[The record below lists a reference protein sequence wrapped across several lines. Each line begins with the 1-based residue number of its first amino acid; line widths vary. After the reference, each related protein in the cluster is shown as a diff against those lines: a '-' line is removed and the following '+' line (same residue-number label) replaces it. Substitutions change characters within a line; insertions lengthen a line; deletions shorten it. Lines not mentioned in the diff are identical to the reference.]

1 MILKLL
7 NYKNDENFSKT
18 KQTIEHLKGMHL
30 SKLYFSCH
38 LSHSDDLLRYFFPS
52 SCLTFEHFH
61 LFL

>member
-38 LSHSDDLLRYFFPS
+38 LSHSDDLLRYFFS
-52 SCLTFEHFH
+52 FVVLNI
-61 LFL
+61 